1 MLAPSSPE
9 PATGFSPQEFR
20 QALGSFATG
29 VTIVTAATPAGEPV
43 GLTVNSFNSVSME
56 PPLVLWSL
64 SRRGASVPVFMTSE
78 HFAVN
83 VLAAEQRT
91 LAERFATRGAD
102 RWAELCW
109 RAGRGGAPI
118 LAGVAASFE
127 CRVKSR
133 HDEGDHIVF
142 IGEVLHC
149 AHRVGA
155 VPLLF
160 IGGRFHAL

>member
-64 SRRGASVPVFMTSE
+64 SRRGAPST
-78 HFAVN
+78 
-83 VLAAEQRT
+83 AA
-91 LAERFATRGAD
+91 G
-102 RWAELCW
+102 
-109 RAGRGGAPI
+109 P
-118 LAGVAASFE
+118 
-127 CRVKSR
+127 
-133 HDEGDHIVF
+133 
-142 IGEVLHC
+142 
-149 AHRVGA
+149 
-155 VPLLF
+155 
-160 IGGRFHAL
+160 